1 MFKSAGSVYAYP
13 GIRPEMILVID
24 GVLHYSYL
32 GKTHST
38 NKSLLASHIDQEF
51 LFNTSYIQAFVI
63 IQFKPRAIASL
74 QPFVKIA
81 AKDLMKNSICDSDLV
96 FGDEINV
103 LTTHLKNKGSE
114 EIVDLLD
121 EWFYTR
127 LDDNRIGFITDVFED
142 ADQHKTI
149 QSMLKRTNY
158 SYSTLERYFKK
169 ETGMTPKKYQTL
181 RRYKQAVEEIYDSQ
195 NNDWIYYVE
204 KYGYYDQSHFIKEIK
219 RYTNFTP
226 QQLLQTPGLRTYRPL

>member
-1 MFKSAGSVYAYP
+1 MDNVYAYP

-24 GVLHYSYL
+24 GILHYSYL

-38 NKSLLASHIDQEF
+38 NKSLLASHIDKEF
-51 LFNTSYIQAFVI
+51 LFNTSFIRSFVI
-63 IQFKPRAIASL
+63 IQFKPKAIASL
-74 QPFVKIA
+74 QPFVKVT
-81 AKDLMKNSICDSDLV
+81 AKDLMKNSICDADLV
-96 FGDEINV
+96 FGKEIAS
-103 LTTHLKNKGSE
+103 LTAYLKNKNE
-114 EIVDLLD
+114 DEIVNILDDWLFSKLD
-121 EWFYTR
+121 E
-127 LDDNRIGFITDVFED
+127 NRVGFITDVFEES
-142 ADQHKTI
+142 DQHKTI
-149 QSMLKRTNY
+149 QSMLDRTNY

-195 NNDWIYYVE
+195 NNDWLHYVE

-226 QQLLQTPGLRTYRPL
+226 QQLLNTPGLRTYRPM